1 MRQETFTLSQKELQ
15 RVSVINACIKG
26 DMACARA
33 AGLLCLSVRQV
44 KRLKKRMREDGE
56 AALAHA
62 NRGRPSPRRLPDAVR
77 RRIVQL
83 SRGTY
88 AGFNDHHLCEKLV
101 EREGFSLSR
110 ETLRRLL
117 RQHGLG
123 SPRQR
128 RAPAHRQRRV
138 RSPRLGEL
146 VQLDGSPHDWLEGRG
161 PQLTALGMQDDATG
175 KILAAQF
182 FPSETTFGYLCLLRQ
197 LLHRFGVPL
206 AFYGDHSG
214 IFVRND
220 DFWTVDEQLA
230 GKRQPTQFGRA
241 LEQLGVTFIAA
252 NSPQAKGR
260 VERLWGVLQDRLT
273 SELRLAKAA
282 NIDSANAVLRK
293 FIADYNRRFARQP
306 REAATAWRPAPE
318 SLERICCFVHE
329 RIVSNDNVVQ
339 WEARRFKR
347 PQHAR
352 RFSFAG
358 AKVQIYQTLDGR
370 VSFYYGDTRLE
381 HSAISGGDSFMLR
394 LG

>member
-15 RVSVINACIKG
+15 RVSVIHACIKG

-33 AGLLCLSVRQV
+33 AKLLCLSVRQV
-44 KRLKKRMREDGE
+44 KRLKKRVREDGE

-77 RRIVQL
+77 QRIVQL
-83 SRGTY
+83 SRSTY

-101 EREGFSLSR
+101 EREGLSLSR

-123 SPRQR
+123 SPRKR

-138 RSPRLGEL
+138 RSARLGEL

-161 PQLTALGMQDDATG
+161 PRLTALGMQDDATG
-175 KILAAQF
+175 KILTAQF
-182 FPSETTFGYLCLLRQ
+182 FSSETTFGYLCLLRQ
-197 LLHRFGVPL
+197 LLRRFGVPL

-220 DFWTVDEQLA
+220 DCWTVDEQLA

-260 VERLWGVLQDRLT
+260 VERLWGVLQDRLC
-273 SELRLAKAA
+273 SELRLAQAA
-282 NIDSANAVLRK
+282 DIDSANAVLRK
-293 FIADYNRRFARQP
+293 FITDYNRRFARQP
-306 REAATAWRPAPE
+306 REAATAWRAAPE

-339 WEARRFKR
+339 WGGRRFQI
-347 PQHAR
+347 PQQAR

-358 AKVQIYQTLDGR
+358 AKVQICQALDGR

-381 HSAISGGDSFMLR
+381 HSAIQGG
-394 LG
+394 